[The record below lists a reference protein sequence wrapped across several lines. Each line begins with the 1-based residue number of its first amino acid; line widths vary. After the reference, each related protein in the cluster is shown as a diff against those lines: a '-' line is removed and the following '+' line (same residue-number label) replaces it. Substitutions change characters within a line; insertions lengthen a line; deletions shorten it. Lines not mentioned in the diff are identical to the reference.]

1 MCMDVASVLASALP
15 EVADVTMAI
24 LNVASMAEL
33 VTMMHLYH
41 PLMCGTM
48 EAAETPVPTLP
59 KTPNSKSKLT
69 TTVLSF
75 APWNWA
81 KRLDPLLKNAE
92 NVRVVLAITI
102 LRLDNAGPV
111 PFPVI
116 CIAELFAGLT
126 SIGNPDGVETALDT
140 EIPDELI

>member
-1 MCMDVASVLASALP
+1 MEVVSILPSALP

-48 EAAETPVPTLP
+48 DADETSVPTLS
-59 KTPNSKSKLT
+59 KTLNFKSNLT
-69 TTVLSF
+69 TTVPSF
-75 APWNWA
+75 APWIWA
-81 KRLDPLLKNAE
+81 KRLDPLLTNAE

-102 LRLDNAGPV
+102 FRLDNAVLV

-116 CIAELFAGLT
+116 CIAELDVGFT
-126 SIGNPDGVETALDT
+126 SIGNLDGEKTALDT
-140 EIPDELI
+140 GIAVELR